1 MKYPIIDDENRE
13 WEIDGLAY
21 YETEDEIRFKCKDR
35 FAKTRMED

>member
-13 WEIDGLAY
+13 WEIDCLAY

-35 FAKTRMED
+35 FAKARMED